1 MREVAS
7 EEKGRNPLGT
17 QVFRR
22 SIRVLVPS
30 FAIRQRSIRNPF
42 ANRSLPPN
50 SVSKISRE
58 PLADPLAQLELDFLA
73 QAFGDGASLK
83 SLLIEREK
91 TLGIGPENAL
101 AGQIESAFAHARTMV
116 ESPVCPIVAVLGM
129 LNAGKS
135 SLVATFLSPPK
146 SASAGRVLIGSA
158 NTEGTHR
165 FVLWLPESWRSN
177 SVIWGFLSNR
187 LTQVFGCAPEELAAS
202 AEQAARQYNDQS
214 MREVFDVSGKQV
226 RRSALEVPLVAS
238 DPQLDRLGI
247 ALMDCPDVQTG
258 LMSGWHS
265 EPDLVR
271 TTRLDE
277 LSMAASEA
285 RFAVLERS
293 ALVCSA
299 YIVVLPANAMH
310 DQTVSRLLKM
320 LEAKMPHVQRMLA
333 VNRVPR
339 KYESLEISHEMRT
352 LYGFC
357 NPSRIYMAYHF
368 EGPQRREKLQ
378 CVPSEIS
385 DRNDT
390 HLPAFYRIDQVP
402 VPQPPA
408 PVDDAAWMLRL
419 GEQLQGNAL
428 LSDAIDSS
436 LTNLKIAAER
446 GLQTARDWIS
456 ESNRRLAS
464 IHSIIAQAC
473 LDFSLD
479 PSASASQPKI
489 RLQASRQ
496 VVEQIAES
504 LERTAPW
511 WAKPG
516 RWMQRLAQ
524 ASKDSVGY
532 ATSWMKMPTWMI
544 DRGNSVGQWARTRLQ
559 RGESGKVVTADV
571 LVDALAKCDR
581 RGILSLDDRGAQRE
595 HIREAC
601 QQAITRFQAE
611 SSTQLDP
618 EQVDGLTKKL
628 WEQMPMG
635 KRIIRGVAP
644 AGILFAP
651 LLAVIMIPLDFGGSS
666 VLVFASLK
674 ELLFASAAGFGLMLA
689 SGDGMPQL
697 AESESAWQQLSD
709 LVAVLTDQLG
719 LARKPASDPT
729 EVTLGSTTRKLAPS
743 TIAPNR
749 QPKLCLQGI
758 PPSER
763 SSNVPAWD
771 SMASRL
777 ERLRQ
782 THQQTTTGPAGKTGP
797 GEVH

>member
-1 MREVAS
+1 
-7 EEKGRNPLGT
+7 
-17 QVFRR
+17 
-22 SIRVLVPS
+22 
-30 FAIRQRSIRNPF
+30 
-42 ANRSLPPN
+42 
-50 SVSKISRE
+50 
-58 PLADPLAQLELDFLA
+58 
-73 QAFGDGASLK
+73 
-83 SLLIEREK
+83 
-91 TLGIGPENAL
+91 
-101 AGQIESAFAHARTMV
+101 
-116 ESPVCPIVAVLGM
+116 
-129 LNAGKS
+129 
-135 SLVATFLSPPK
+135 
-146 SASAGRVLIGSA
+146 
-158 NTEGTHR
+158 
-165 FVLWLPESWRSN
+165 
-177 SVIWGFLSNR
+177 
-187 LTQVFGCAPEELAAS
+187 
-202 AEQAARQYNDQS
+202 
-214 MREVFDVSGKQV
+214 
-226 RRSALEVPLVAS
+226 
-238 DPQLDRLGI
+238 
-247 ALMDCPDVQTG
+247 
-258 LMSGWHS
+258 
-265 EPDLVR
+265 
-271 TTRLDE
+271 
-277 LSMAASEA
+277 
-285 RFAVLERS
+285 
-293 ALVCSA
+293 
-299 YIVVLPANAMH
+299 MH